1 MEQQTKAKRVAIFIA
16 DGLEEVEALTPAD
29 YLRRAGLEVMLA
41 GVGTMQPT
49 GAHGVK
55 ISADIDAAE
64 LPDHLDGVVLP
75 GGMPGAANL
84 AASAVVEEHCWRV
97 MESGGLTAAICAA
110 PALAFG
116 AFGLIEGRRFTCYP
130 GFETEVSGG
139 RFTDERV
146 VVDGSM
152 ITSRGPG
159 TAGEFAVA
167 VIRHLLGDET
177 ADRVAGETLL
187 SP

>member
-1 MEQQTKAKRVAIFIA
+1 MDQRTQSKTIAVFTA

-29 YLRRAGLEVMLA
+29 YLRRAGLEVILA
-41 GVGTMQPT
+41 GVGTMQPE

-55 ISADIDAAE
+55 INADIDADE
-64 LPDHLDGVVLP
+64 LPEHLDGVILP

-84 AASAVVEEHCWRV
+84 AASETVRRRCRRV
-97 MESGGLTAAICAA
+97 MESGGLIAAICAA
-110 PALAFG
+110 PALALGDFG
-116 AFGLIEGRRFTCYP
+116 MIKGRRFTCYP
-130 GFETEVSGG
+130 GFEKEVSGG
-139 RFTDERV
+139 RFTDRRV
-146 VVDGSM
+146 VVDGNV

-167 VIRHLLGDET
+167 VIRYLLGDET

-187 SP
+187 SA

>member
-1 MEQQTKAKRVAIFIA
+1 MEQQTKAKRLAIFLA
-16 DGLEEVEALTPAD
+16 DGFEEVEALTPAD
-29 YLRRAGLEVMLA
+29 YLRRAGLEVILT
-41 GVGTMQPT
+41 GVGTMQPA

-84 AASAVVEEHCWRV
+84 AASAVVEEHCRRV

-116 AFGLIEGRRFTCYP
+116 AFGLIEGR
-130 GFETEVSGG
+130 

-187 SP
+187 RA

>member
-1 MEQQTKAKRVAIFIA
+1 MEQQTQAKRLAIFLA
-16 DGLEEVEALTPAD
+16 DGFEEVEALTPAD
-29 YLRRAGLEVMLA
+29 YLRRAGLEVILA

-49 GAHGVK
+49 GAHGVT

-64 LPDHLDGVVLP
+64 LPDELDGVVLP

-84 AASAVVEEHCWRV
+84 AASGVVEEHCRRV

-139 RFTDERV
+139 HFTDERV
-146 VVDGSM
+146 VADGDM

-167 VIRHLLGDET
+167 VIRRLLGDEA

-187 SP
+187 SA